1 MELGIYD
8 YKMVSEY
15 FTKKTGKNCS
25 FIQDLATM
33 FLTLDGKV
41 YKIKK
46 IKNNAESKEKL
57 VEAITKAFE
66 RDIALS
72 EAED

>member
-8 YKMVSEY
+8 YKMVSEH

-33 FLTLDGKV
+33 FLTVEGKV

-57 VEAITKAFE
+57 VEIVVKAFE

-72 EAED
+72 ETQN